1 MTAITHGWLG
11 ELHAHSTSASVTGR
25 RRLTTDMVSHLDQR
39 LDHLRRLDD
48 VLGGAQLRRAALAE
62 CELVQHL
69 AADTIYDDAVARQ
82 LYSTISEAA
91 RICGWQHFD
100 AGLHAA
106 AQRFYTTSLRASAT
120 GGDPQAGAHT
130 LSFMAIQ
137 TYSVG
142 SPLDAVGLVEAAV
155 EQTRQTVTPRTA
167 AMLHVRLARALS
179 KTPDGAPRCLA
190 ELDRAQD
197 AYARGTHDDD
207 PPWTYWL
214 TDGELE
220 MLAGSC
226 ALDPGRPDRAL
237 DHFATARQL
246 HYAAEGYVRDDALYL
261 TRAAVAHLDQGD
273 VDQACAVARQA
284 LARSSTVDSTR
295 PTGAL
300 REFRTRLS
308 TEHPRHHE
316 AQAFIAQHREAM
328 AYSVR

>member
-1 MTAITHGWLG
+1 M
-11 ELHAHSTSASVTGR
+11 R
-25 RRLTTDMVSHLDQR
+25 
-39 LDHLRRLDD
+39 
-48 VLGGAQLRRAALAE
+48 
-62 CELVQHL
+62 
-69 AADTIYDDAVARQ
+69 
-82 LYSTISEAA
+82 
-91 RICGWQHFD
+91 
-100 AGLHAA
+100 
-106 AQRFYTTSLRASAT
+106 
-120 GGDPQAGAHT
+120 
-130 LSFMAIQ
+130 
-137 TYSVG
+137 
-142 SPLDAVGLVEAAV
+142 
-155 EQTRQTVTPRTA
+155 TRPTP
-167 AMLHVRLARALS
+167 
-179 KTPDGAPRCLA
+179 
-190 ELDRAQD
+190 
-197 AYARGTHDDD
+197 RGTHDDD

-226 ALDPGRPDRAL
+226 ALDLGRPDRAL

>member
-1 MTAITHGWLG
+1 M
-11 ELHAHSTSASVTGR
+11 VT
-25 RRLTTDMVSHLDQR
+25 HLDQR

-48 VLGGAQLRRAALAE
+48 VLGGAQLRRAVLAE
-62 CELVQHL
+62 CELAQRL
-69 AADTIYDDAVARQ
+69 TTDTIYDDAVADR

-120 GGDPQAGAHT
+120 GADPQAGAHT

-142 SPLDAVGLVEAAV
+142 SPFDAVQLVEAAL
-155 EQTRQTVTPRTA
+155 EQTLHTVTPRAA

-179 KTPDGAPRCLA
+179 KTPDGAQRCLA

-226 ALDPGRPDRAL
+226 ALDLGRPDRAL
-237 DHFATARQL
+237 DHFATAREL

-261 TRAAVAHLDQGD
+261 ARAATAHLDQGD
-273 VDQACAVARQA
+273 IDQACAVAREA

-300 REFRTRLS
+300 REFRARLS
-308 TEHPRHHE
+308 TEHPGHRG
-316 AQAFIAQHREAM
+316 ARAFLAQHREATTGDRRW
-328 AYSVR
+328 AHGPKKTARTGLTLPDNRA